1 MGMSTVLDEEVTS
14 KENLQRQCQKAE
26 SEANV
31 WRLKYEKDGIAK
43 IEELENV
50 KMKLQA
56 RPAECE
62 GTVENLNSKLVN
74 LEKHKTHLQE
84 NIEEMSAK
92 VDHAN
97 ILNSQAEKKLKQFDK
112 V

>member
-1 MGMSTVLDEEVTS
+1 MSTVLDEEITS
-14 KENLQRQCQKAE
+14 KDNLQRQAHKAE

-56 RPAECE
+56 RLAECE

-74 LEKHKTHLQE
+74 LEKHKAHLQE
-84 NIEEMSAK
+84 NIEEMSTK

-97 ILNSQAEKKLKQFDK
+97 IINSQAEKKLKQFDK